1 MKTTRLFTI
10 ITVIMI
16 AATLTACG
24 NAAVATTNT
33 QDQPQVEP
41 KQEVVAE
48 PTAEVVEE
56 QPEVTE
62 EVAPAVEEQQANPE
76 EATYEDKWDC
86 TIGFFKEQALNME
99 IRDTVSP
106 VAFVKWDCKTKRGQL
121 LELGN
126 EYDIR
131 TGDVVIVMEF
141 HNGDLKVA
149 GDKLPEATSYF
160 DFEGIYNEEYQFAQQ
175 YYEATELPS
184 EPFVFERKPY
194 DDTDK
199 YDFFVTFNP
208 VQ

>member
-24 NAAVATTNT
+24 NAVVATTPV

-62 EVAPAVEEQQANPE
+62 EVAPVVEEEPENPE
-76 EATYEDKWDC
+76 EATYADYHSADILFEESIKSENREASTLMAIWDC
-86 TIGFFKEQALNME
+86 ESQKAYF
-99 IRDTVSP
+99 
-106 VAFVKWDCKTKRGQL
+106 
-121 LELGN
+121 LEAGK
-126 EYDIR
+126 EYDIAN
-131 TGDVVIVMEF
+131 GDVIIVCQLIDDE
-141 HNGDLKVA
+141 DI
-149 GDKLPEATSYF
+149 
-160 DFEGIYNEEYQFAQQ
+160 GINKDGILIPHGSRQ
-175 YYEATELPS
+175 
-184 EPFVFERKPY
+184 VFERETKESDNIVKQYYTATNLSESFEFVYEPY
-194 DDTDK
+194 ADKGNHK
-199 YDFFVTFNP
+199 YDFRVTLN